1 MYLIPQI
8 LLLLQVVLAT
18 SPTNDYAP
26 GSVSCPGGSLTRAA
40 TGINTQEE
48 NYITNRNPITKSALG
63 TFLSNAGLTDFD
75 VSSFL
80 SQAQPSIG
88 LAFSGGGYRAM
99 LTGAGELA
107 ALDSRTWSKDKTLA
121 GILQASS
128 YITGL
133 SGGSWL
139 VGSVASNDNLS
150 IDQILADGNL
160 WNIQSILDYY
170 GINVIGDTVMWSH
183 IADQV
188 NDKSNAGFETS
199 ITDPWGRA
207 LSYQL
212 LTNFDDKGDAVLWS
226 DITSSSAFST
236 FQMPFPI
243 LVADGRAPGTSIIN
257 LNSTVFELTP
267 YELGSWD
274 PSLKSFVQTKYLG
287 TTLDNGQATGQCY
300 NGYDNAGFFM
310 GTSSSLFNEALLSLN
325 QSGLPSF
332 ITDLINKYVVDPIE
346 NSNVDVADYNP
357 NPFYKSTNQDT
368 TISKA
373 SVLNLVDGGEDGQN
387 IPIVPLLNRNVDVI
401 FAHDNSDNINSW
413 PDGSSLINTFER
425 QFVQQ
430 GENVAFP
437 YVPDQKT
444 FRNLNLTS
452 KPVFF
457 GCDAQNLTSLTDD
470 IYDVPLVIYLPNRP
484 FTYWSNTS
492 TFKLDYS
499 DTERNGMI
507 QNGYEISTRKNGT
520 LDSEWAACVGCAIIR
535 REQERLGQSQT
546 PQCQQCFTNYCWD
559 GTIYEG
565 ADLGDNYSDDGL
577 TKSATYYNSKN
588 VAGFDDG
595 ATNLFK

>member
-18 SPTNDYAP
+18 SPTKGYAP
-26 GSVSCPGGSLTRAA
+26 GAVNCPGGSLTRAA

-63 TFLSNAGLTDFD
+63 TFLSNAGLTDFN
-75 VSSFL
+75 VAAFL
-80 SQAQPSIG
+80 GEASPSIG

-107 ALDSRTWSKDKTLA
+107 ALDSRTGSKDKTLA

-128 YITGL
+128 YIAGL

-139 VGSVASNDNLS
+139 VGSVASNNYLS
-150 IDQILADGNL
+150 IDQILGNGNL
-160 WNIQSILDYY
+160 WNINSILDYY
-170 GINVIGDTVMWSH
+170 GINIISDGLMWTE
-183 IADQV
+183 IAEQV
-188 NDKSNAGFETS
+188 NDKSKAGFETS

-212 LTNFDDKGDAVLWS
+212 LSNFNDKGDAVLWS
-226 DITSSSAFST
+226 DITTNSAFTS

-243 LVADGRAPGTSIIN
+243 LIADGRVAGTSIVSS
-257 LNSTVFELTP
+257 NSTVFELTP
-267 YELGSWD
+267 YEVGSWD
-274 PSLKSFVQTKYLG
+274 PTLKSFVQTKYMG
-287 TTLDNGQATGQCY
+287 TALDGGKPTGKCY

-310 GTSSSLFNEALLSLN
+310 GTSSSLFNEALLSLSS
-325 QSGLPSF
+325 SGLPSF
-332 ITDLINKYVVDPIE
+332 LTKLISSIA
-346 NSNVDVADYNP
+346 NSDADVADYKP

-387 IPIVPLLNRNVDVI
+387 IPILPLLNRNVDVI
-401 FAHDNSDNINSW
+401 FAHDNSDNINNW
-413 PDGSSLINTFER
+413 PDGSSLINTYER
-425 QFVQQ
+425 QFTSQ
-430 GENVAFP
+430 GQNIAFP
-437 YVPDQKT
+437 YVPGQST

-457 GCDAQNLTSLTDD
+457 GCDAQNLTSLTEN
-470 IYDVPLVIYLPNRP
+470 IYDVPLVVYLPNRP

-492 TFKLDYS
+492 TYKLDYS
-499 DTERNGMI
+499 NAARNAMI

-520 LDSEWAACVGCAIIR
+520 LDSEWAACIGCAIIR
-535 REQERLGQSQT
+535 REQERLGQTQSA
-546 PQCQQCFTNYCWD
+546 QCQQCFKNYCWD
-559 GTIYEG
+559 GTIYQG
-565 ADLGDNYSDDGL
+565 PDLGDNYSDNGL
-577 TKSATYYNSKN
+577 TKSATYYNSNN
-588 VAGFDDG
+588 VAGFSDG
-595 ATNLFK
+595 GTDLFK